1 MLEAFIGLAAAAV
14 AFVGSHF
21 VLAAPRMRAALVRRL
36 GEQGFAV
43 AFSLVAAVTLV
54 VLVIAFSRAH
64 PMSSCGRR
72 LRPCAG
78 SRRWSMPIACLLLV
92 CGVSQQNPTAVMQGF
107 DPKARDPAPGILKI
121 TRHPVMWAI
130 GLWAVSH
137 IAPNGDLA
145 SLIFFG
151 GIAFLAFYGTA
162 QIESKRRA
170 REPDGFARFAEV
182 TSNLPF
188 AALFSEKKRTFW
200 KTAYGADPA
209 KTVWSEIGLWRV
221 TAALA
226 LYVTLIIAHPWVTG
240 VAVH

>member
-1 MLEAFIGLAAAAV
+1 MLEEFIGLVAAAV

-21 VLAAPRMRAALVRRL
+21 VLAAPRTRAALVRRL
-36 GEQGFAV
+36 GEQGFAG

-54 VLVIAFSRAH
+54 VLVIAFSRA
-64 PMSSCGRR
+64 PYVELWPPASA
-72 LRPCAG
+72 LRWIPAVV
-78 SRRWSMPIACLLLV
+78 MPLACLLLV

-107 DPKARDPAPGILKI
+107 DPKARDPAPGILKV

-130 GLWAVSH
+130 GLWALSH

-151 GIAFLAFYGTA
+151 SIAFLAFYGTT
-162 QIESKRRA
+162 QIEAKRRG

-182 TSNLPF
+182 TSNVPF
-188 AALFSEKKRTFW
+188 AALLSEKKRTFW
-200 KTAYGADPA
+200 RTAYGADPA

-226 LYVTLIIAHPWVTG
+226 LYVTLIVAHPWVTG